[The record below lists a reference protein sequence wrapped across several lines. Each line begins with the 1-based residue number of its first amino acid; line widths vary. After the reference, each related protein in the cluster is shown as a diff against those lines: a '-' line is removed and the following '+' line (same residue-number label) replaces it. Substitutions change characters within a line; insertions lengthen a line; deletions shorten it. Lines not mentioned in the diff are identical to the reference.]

1 MFVFV
6 DVIQPH
12 QSPCTTSAVTQCG
25 LEFNQEQAS
34 QSWRVVDS
42 NYFQKNHILFS
53 FLLLGLVAYGADM
66 DALSTP
72 KDVEN
77 VPLVTVVEPFFVM
90 AWVAHLQQLLQRLH
104 WGVNRISMM

>member
-6 DVIQPH
+6 DMIQPH

-34 QSWRVVDS
+34 QSWHVADS
-42 NYFQKNHILFS
+42 NSFQRNHTLYS
-53 FLLLGLVAYGADM
+53 FLLLGPVAYGAVM
-66 DALSTP
+66 GALSTA
-72 KDVEN
+72 KAMEN

-90 AWVAHLQQLLQRLH
+90 AWVAHHQQLLRRLH
-104 WGVNRISMM
+104 